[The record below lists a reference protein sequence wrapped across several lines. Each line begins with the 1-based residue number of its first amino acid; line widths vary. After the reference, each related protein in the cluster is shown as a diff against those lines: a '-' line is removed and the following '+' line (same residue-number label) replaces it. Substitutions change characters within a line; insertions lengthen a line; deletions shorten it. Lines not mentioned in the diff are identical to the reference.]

1 MVEGAVSAYT
11 GEKREGVQQGA
22 KERGAKKRLKGKRRY
37 CWFWNVRE

>member
-22 KERGAKKRLKGKRRY
+22 KERGAKKRLKGK
-37 CWFWNVRE
+37 